1 MKTVAEQSSYWVS
14 QKILVQEFSDI
25 TFYIPLLQSL
35 EGPEVTILINTL
47 FLNKKLDN
55 ILHINKILFCEYGLY

>member
-35 EGPEVTILINTL
+35 EGSEVTILINTL

>member
-25 TFYIPLLQSL
+25 TLYIPLLQSL
-35 EGPEVTILINTL
+35 EGSEVTILINTL